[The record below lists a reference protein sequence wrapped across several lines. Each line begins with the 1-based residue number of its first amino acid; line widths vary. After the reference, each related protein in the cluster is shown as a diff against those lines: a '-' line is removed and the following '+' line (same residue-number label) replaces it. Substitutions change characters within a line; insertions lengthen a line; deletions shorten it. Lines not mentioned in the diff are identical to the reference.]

1 MMDLKEYAHKGIY
14 RQIVMSE
21 LSNKHKKRTGT
32 IIGCC
37 KCGRTDKTL
46 YKLNDEER
54 ICIDCKKEIKDGD

>member
-1 MMDLKEYAHKGIY
+1 MNSKEQEYKDIY

-21 LSNKHKKRTGT
+21 LSNKNKKRTGT

-46 YKLNDEER
+46 YKLSDGER
-54 ICIDCKKEIKDGD
+54 ICIDCMRRYN